1 MSAVDTTPMMLSVR
15 EIRMIVER
23 ILLHA
28 GLPQGL
34 IPDVRDAVLYS
45 HAQGLGGLPMFKQ
58 VFAVT
63 STGAPAPM
71 TADGST
77 LDAGGNHAWT
87 VAPSAIDLALAA
99 FRNGDGPLT
108 VVRLREADELRLLAG
123 FAARY
128 GAAADVTVANEATAR
143 IRIIS
148 EGIARDTVFEAALAA
163 GLPVPRALW
172 HDLYV
177 FSHRALAKDSVES
190 RRHAGPVMVDAE
202 GRVHGRDDDESD
214 LAFLFPDGKPKNVQ
228 EQA

>member
-1 MSAVDTTPMMLSVR
+1 MSAADATPMLLSVR

-45 HAQGLGGLPMFKQ
+45 HAQGLGGLPMFKRA
-58 VFAVT
+58 FLAAGI
-63 STGAPAPM
+63 GAPAPM
-71 TADGST
+71 TAEGGT
-77 LDAGGNHAWT
+77 LDAAGNHAWT

-99 FRNGDGPLT
+99 FRNGEGPLT
-108 VVRLREADELRLLAG
+108 VTRLREAGEMRLLAG

-128 GAAADVTVANEATAR
+128 GAAADVSVESGSAAR
-143 IRIIS
+143 IRINS

-172 HDLYV
+172 HDLYA
-177 FSHRALAKDSVES
+177 FSHKALAKDSVES
-190 RRHAGPVMVDAE
+190 RRHAGPVMVDAQ
-202 GRVHGRDDDESD
+202 GRVHGRDDDDSD
-214 LAFLFPDGKPKNVQ
+214 LAFLFPGGKAKNVQ